1 MKRKKNKTENRK
13 ESKTPLE
20 RELEVILSGG
30 SVITAEG
37 EQITSYNCPRSYS
50 EAVRRGLNFYMSEE
64 S

>member
-1 MKRKKNKTENRK
+1 MKRKKNKTGNRK

-20 RELEVILSGG
+20 RKLEVILSGG
-30 SVITAEG
+30 SVITERG
-37 EQITSYNCPRSYS
+37 EQITSYNVPRSYS